1 MTADWQARTGTIV
14 KIICSAI
21 FTTGFYNQSIE
32 ISVTLVLSLTRN
44 GSSLGSGAWLAANAA
59 NQCQ

>member
-1 MTADWQARTGTIV
+1 MNTDWQARTGTIA

-32 ISVTLVLSLTRN
+32 ISVTLV
-44 GSSLGSGAWLAANAA
+44 
-59 NQCQ
+59 